1 MSIGLGPLY
10 LPRSRSYHCL
20 AATECQPVL
29 WKEFRNEVIC
39 RFENDEK
46 SVFRMLLNSVTL
58 SPIHVTLIYIHDR
71 DD

>member
-1 MSIGLGPLY
+1 M
-10 LPRSRSYHCL
+10 
-20 AATECQPVL
+20 L